1 MTGNTGN
8 GDVAYT
14 YAQKGSTQFSDTVP
28 TAAGEYTVKASIA
41 ETANYKSAEATN
53 DFTIE
58 RAAVTPTVNIIGW
71 TYGESAN
78 APSVTGN
85 TGNGDVAYTYAQKG
99 STQFSDTVPTAAG
112 EYTVKASIAETANY
126 KSAEATNDF
135 TIERAAVTPTVN
147 IIGWTY
153 GESANAPSVTG
164 NTGNGDVAYTYAQ
177 KGSTQFSD
185 TVPTAAGEYTVKA
198 SIAETANYKSA
209 EATNDFTIERAAVT
223 PTVNIIGWTYGESAN
238 APSVT
243 GNTGNGDVAYTY
255 AQKGSTQFS
264 NAVPTAAGEYTVKA
278 SIAETDNYKSAEATK
293 DFTIEKADPK
303 YTAPTDLSALV
314 GTEISEIVLPD
325 GFSFKFPESQIITI
339 GDNNFAGVYTPADTS
354 NYNIID
360 PVTIT
365 VKGIGIHHDYV
376 DSTCTQDGNVE
387 YWEDGLGS
395 AFSDENGTQRLD
407 KVVIP
412 AKDHSYGEPT
422 YVWNYSDGKW
432 TCTAT
437 RVCVRDLDH
446 IDTETVTATSA
457 VKKDATCEEEGDTTY
472 TAEFENPAFKTQTKT
487 VTDIE
492 KLGHRFI
499 NFLKWVWDGFNNA
512 IAWLFCDNNPDH
524 VQTVDV
530 PSSVDIVDE
539 PTCTEDGYISHVATI
554 DVAGKIYTTVNV
566 ETVDQ
571 LDHVWSEPEYTWAD
585 DPASGC
591 MAIRICTREGCGEF
605 EREFAEGEKLTY
617 TVIKDA
623 TCEEDGLGRY
633 TAAFENE
640 AFETQTKDIV
650 LEKLGHEW
658 TNPVWNWTS
667 DTKANVTLTCTHDK
681 THTKTVDAAVGVVV
695 TEEPT
700 EEKEGVRT
708 YTAMVTV
715 DGVEYTTTRTETIP
729 KLEPA
734 PDVPTP
740 DVPTPDV
747 PTPDVPTPDVPTPDV
762 PTPDVPTPD
771 VPTPDVPEKEI
782 NGILGDVNNDG
793 VVDSADALLIL
804 RNSVG
809 LEDFDETQTFLGD
822 VNEDNEN
829 IDSSDALAVL
839 RYSVGIIDIEKIGTP
854 VSKTVA

>member
-1 MTGNTGN
+1 MFLGKAVTVIYNVVNGSWSDGTTDNITEDVPYGWHPANVPIGMKALDGYKGGAWDEDPTGKTITDQTTFKYIFEEKSSINPTVSIEGWTYGAEANTPSVTGNTGN

-41 ETANYKSAEATN
+41 ETANYKSAEATK
-53 DFTIE
+53 DFKIE
-58 RAAVTPTVNIIGW
+58 RADVTPTVNIIGW

-126 KSAEATNDF
+126 KSAEAT
-135 TIERAAVTPTVN
+135 
-147 IIGWTY
+147 
-153 GESANAPSVTG
+153 
-164 NTGNGDVAYTYAQ
+164 
-177 KGSTQFSD
+177 
-185 TVPTAAGEYTVKA
+185 
-198 SIAETANYKSA
+198 
-209 EATNDFTIERAAVT
+209 
-223 PTVNIIGWTYGESAN
+223 
-238 APSVT
+238 
-243 GNTGNGDVAYTY
+243 
-255 AQKGSTQFS
+255 
-264 NAVPTAAGEYTVKA
+264 
-278 SIAETDNYKSAEATK
+278 K
-293 DFTIEKADPK
+293 DFKIEKADPK

-314 GTEISEIVLPD
+314 GTEISEIVLPE

-407 KVVIP
+407 KVVIL

-437 RVCVRDLDH
+437 RVCGRDDTH
-446 IDTETVTATSA
+446 IETETVTADSE
-457 VKKDATCEEEGDTTY
+457 VKTPAECEKKGTTTY
-472 TAEFENPAFKTQTKT
+472 TAAFTNPAFSTQTKD

-492 KLGHRFI
+492 QIGHNFI
-499 NFLKWVWDGFNNA
+499 NFLKWVWNGFNKA
-512 IAWLFCDNNPDH
+512 VAWLFCDNDPDH

-530 PSSVDIVDE
+530 PSSVDTVDE
-539 PTCTEDGYISHVATI
+539 PTCTEDGYISHVVTI

-640 AFETQTKDIV
+640 VFETQTKDIV

-658 TNPVWNWTS
+658 TDPVWNWTS

-681 THTKTVDAAVGVVV
+681 KHTKTVDAAVGVVV

-708 YTAMVTV
+708 YTAKVTV

-771 VPTPDVPEKEI
+771 VPTPDVPTKEI
-782 NGILGDVNNDG
+782 KGILGDVNNDG

-809 LEDFDETQTFLGD
+809 LENFDESQNFLGD

>member
-1 MTGNTGN
+1 M
-8 GDVAYT
+8 
-14 YAQKGSTQFSDTVP
+14 
-28 TAAGEYTVKASIA
+28 
-41 ETANYKSAEATN
+41 
-53 DFTIE
+53 
-58 RAAVTPTVNIIGW
+58 
-71 TYGESAN
+71 
-78 APSVTGN
+78 
-85 TGNGDVAYTYAQKG
+85 
-99 STQFSDTVPTAAG
+99 
-112 EYTVKASIAETANY
+112 
-126 KSAEATNDF
+126 
-135 TIERAAVTPTVN
+135 
-147 IIGWTY
+147 
-153 GESANAPSVTG
+153 
-164 NTGNGDVAYTYAQ
+164 
-177 KGSTQFSD
+177 
-185 TVPTAAGEYTVKA
+185 
-198 SIAETANYKSA
+198 
-209 EATNDFTIERAAVT
+209 
-223 PTVNIIGWTYGESAN
+223 
-238 APSVT
+238 T

>member
-1 MTGNTGN
+1 M
-8 GDVAYT
+8 
-14 YAQKGSTQFSDTVP
+14 
-28 TAAGEYTVKASIA
+28 
-41 ETANYKSAEATN
+41 
-53 DFTIE
+53 
-58 RAAVTPTVNIIGW
+58 
-71 TYGESAN
+71 
-78 APSVTGN
+78 
-85 TGNGDVAYTYAQKG
+85 
-99 STQFSDTVPTAAG
+99 
-112 EYTVKASIAETANY
+112 
-126 KSAEATNDF
+126 
-135 TIERAAVTPTVN
+135 
-147 IIGWTY
+147 
-153 GESANAPSVTG
+153 
-164 NTGNGDVAYTYAQ
+164 
-177 KGSTQFSD
+177 
-185 TVPTAAGEYTVKA
+185 
-198 SIAETANYKSA
+198 
-209 EATNDFTIERAAVT
+209 
-223 PTVNIIGWTYGESAN
+223 
-238 APSVT
+238 
-243 GNTGNGDVAYTY
+243 
-255 AQKGSTQFS
+255 
-264 NAVPTAAGEYTVKA
+264 
-278 SIAETDNYKSAEATK
+278 
-293 DFTIEKADPK
+293 
-303 YTAPTDLSALV
+303 
-314 GTEISEIVLPD
+314 
-325 GFSFKFPESQIITI
+325 
-339 GDNNFAGVYTPADTS
+339 
-354 NYNIID
+354 
-360 PVTIT
+360 
-365 VKGIGIHHDYV
+365 
-376 DSTCTQDGNVE
+376 
-387 YWEDGLGS
+387 
-395 AFSDENGTQRLD
+395 
-407 KVVIP
+407 
-412 AKDHSYGEPT
+412 
-422 YVWNYSDGKW
+422 
-432 TCTAT
+432 
-437 RVCVRDLDH
+437 
-446 IDTETVTATSA
+446 
-457 VKKDATCEEEGDTTY
+457 
-472 TAEFENPAFKTQTKT
+472 
-487 VTDIE
+487 
-492 KLGHRFI
+492 
-499 NFLKWVWDGFNNA
+499 
-512 IAWLFCDNNPDH
+512 
-524 VQTVDV
+524 QTVDV

-771 VPTPDVPEKEI
+771 VPEKEI